1 VDKLN
6 NTVLLIGSTV
16 VALFMATTMIIVR
29 AKVAKK
35 PTSVKRIILPPIF
48 MSSGA
53 LMFIFPVF
61 RLTLLEVSE
70 AVIVGILCSLLL
82 IKFTKFEIEDGEIY
96 LIPSK
101 AFIVILVTLLV
112 VRIIFKLIIGS
123 FISFGATSGMFFLL
137 AFVMILCWRS
147 TMVWK
152 YLQLKSLLDKNKTR

>member
-1 VDKLN
+1 
-6 NTVLLIGSTV
+6 
-16 VALFMATTMIIVR
+16 MASTMIIVR
-29 AKVAKK
+29 ATVAIEPISLKL
-35 PTSVKRIILPPIF
+35 IILPPIF
-48 MSSGA
+48 ISSWA
-53 LMFIFPVF
+53 LMFMFPVF

-123 FISFGATSGMFFLL
+123 FISFVAMSGMFF
-137 AFVMILCWRS
+137 
-147 TMVWK
+147 
-152 YLQLKSLLDKNKTR
+152 